1 MYTAK
6 EMFGVSVQDTLSSRV
21 QIVDFNDAS
30 VQDILSKTEEV
41 IQESRLMP
49 NVPDILSI
57 ITLHF
62 AEDKS
67 VESVKV
73 TLKLRVKD
81 TIRGNNFKS
90 SIVIPFTS
98 VYKDILVSFVAK
110 WIDEYFVAYKA
121 QCNADELSEVSLS
134 LCDTIKVSFAYSDLP
149 IVEMTNDSIVLG
161 LSAEALAYVPESDIF
176 SSIDYVRNKSRE
188 VLGTALQVLTTPYEV
203 LTCKNRILKE
213 LGVYTR
219 VGVAKLLKKTY
230 KKNISTAAGSIES
243 ENAKRLKTNE
253 NAVLVTESPVSR
265 FEYTDKAGSFFGLV
279 KCIKSDAVDEN
290 TPVVLEKDGY
300 SYVIV
305 LSPFDKNMQILS
317 DEDTAVLLESQ
328 IA

>member
-1 MYTAK
+1 MIHY
-6 EMFGVSVQDTLSSRV
+6 
-21 QIVDFNDAS
+21 N
-30 VQDILSKTEEV
+30 
-41 IQESRLMP
+41 
-49 NVPDILSI
+49 
-57 ITLHF
+57 
-62 AEDKS
+62 
-67 VESVKV
+67 
-73 TLKLRVKD
+73 
-81 TIRGNNFKS
+81 
-90 SIVIPFTS
+90 
-98 VYKDILVSFVAK
+98 
-110 WIDEYFVAYKA
+110 
-121 QCNADELSEVSLS
+121 
-134 LCDTIKVSFAYSDLP
+134 
-149 IVEMTNDSIVLG
+149 
-161 LSAEALAYVPESDIF
+161 SDIF

-265 FEYTDKAGSFFGLV
+265 FEYTDEAGSFFGLV
-279 KCIKSDAVDEN
+279 KCIKSDAVCEG
-290 TPVVLEKDGY
+290 TPVALEKGGY